1 MSLLK
6 SPKIIKYPWI
16 SLSKKVD
23 GNMDAQITQT
33 SITNTKINN
42 LQNQLDNE
50 TAQLGKDA
58 SFNNLSCS
66 SFDLNSLFTSY
77 NDKNLIGNRYNLNI
91 ARGLGT
97 NSIQKFVPKIKINET
112 SYDTSNWL
120 LLHHNTYDGNIGK
133 NYPYPECALM
143 MSNLSSKNY
152 MPWNYYVG
160 VVKDEISTG
169 STGIRMDIGYANN
182 VSTPAGTGDS
192 SFTPAITTRVVSG
205 NKLFVGIGNVQPR
218 EKLHVTNG
226 FIRCDNLERNLVLI
240 TDENKNI
247 KSSSITNDQL
257 INLINNM
264 SNKIILNGKIT
275 SNSSGVTVNFT
286 QSFSTEPTV
295 TMTPYTSDDRICVIT
310 NITTSGFSFL
320 CKNSKN
326 GDNISNVECNWIAVG
341 DKSTS

>member
-23 GNMDAQITQT
+23 GNMDSQITQT
-33 SITNTKINN
+33 NITNTKINN
-42 LQNQLDNE
+42 LQNQLDND

-66 SFDLNSLFTSY
+66 SFNLNNLFTSY
-77 NDKNLIGNRYNLNI
+77 NNNNLIGNRCNLNI
-91 ARGLGT
+91 ARNLSVS
-97 NSIQKFVPKIKINET
+97 SIQNFIPKIKINE

-133 NYPYPECALM
+133 NYPYPECAIM
-143 MSNLSSKNY
+143 MSNFSSQKY
-152 MPWNYYVG
+152 MPWNYYIG
-160 VVKDEISTG
+160 VVKDVESAG
-169 STGIRMDIGYANN
+169 STGLRMDIGYASN
-182 VSTPAGTGDS
+182 VSTPAAESENTT
-192 SFTPAITTRVVSG
+192 FTPAITTRVVSG
-205 NKLFVGIGNVQPR
+205 NKLYVGVGNVNPR
-218 EKLHVTNG
+218 EKLHITNG

-341 DKSTS
+341 DKSIS